1 MTRSAGLSDEALDL
15 EKHRPVLLKFAL
27 LQLRNRAQAEDAVQE
42 TLMAAIQGAKSF
54 AGKSSVRTWL
64 VGILK
69 HKIIDHIRR
78 VSREEPLDLLDAE
91 TSLGDFDALYK
102 EDGHYISVPAEWDDP
117 EAALSQR
124 RFFETLERC
133 MEGLPKNTARVFMM
147 REMMGLETGEICKEL
162 AITATNCWVLLY
174 RARMGLRACLEERW
188 FGTSA

>member
-1 MTRSAGLSDEALDL
+1 MTRFAGPPDEALDL

-27 LQLRNRAQAEDAVQE
+27 LQLRSRAQAEDAVQE

-78 VSREEPLDLLDAE
+78 VSREQPLDLPDAE
-91 TSLGDFDALYK
+91 TSLEDFDALYN
-102 EDGHYISVPAEWDDP
+102 EDGHYVTVPVEWGDP

-124 RFFETLERC
+124 KFFETLERC
-133 MEGLPKNTARVFMM
+133 LEGLPKNTARVFMM
-147 REMMGLETGEICKEL
+147 REVMGLETGEICKEL